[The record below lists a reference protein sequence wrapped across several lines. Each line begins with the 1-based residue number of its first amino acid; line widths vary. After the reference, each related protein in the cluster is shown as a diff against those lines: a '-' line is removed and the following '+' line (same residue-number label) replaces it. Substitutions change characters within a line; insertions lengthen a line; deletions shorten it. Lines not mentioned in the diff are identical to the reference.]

1 MKVRC
6 GDTLSCSQIT
16 IVMYCVWNELE
27 NFVLEFLCF

>member
-16 IVMYCVWNELE
+16 KVIYFVSSEFE